1 MEIQTR
7 KGQLVSL
14 LRHGDFFGEG
24 SLMDEHSCRFT
35 SAKAATPVDLIKI
48 KREEFDRYIAASTSA
63 KETLKRKWKAR
74 TLTYAKNLIR
84 LQTNVKERIFHM
96 GDVVYKEG
104 ETGKSMYRVD
114 EREGGELDVRHGDVV
129 MHKYYQGES
138 FGESSLLFERPRS
151 STVVCSSKICKLH
164 EMLGSD
170 FLAVMESSPETLI
183 ALQNMCRKRL
193 FKKAIKMFSLGKN
206 RGLQNE
212 DIVAAFHEADKDQ
225 TGHLSLDS
233 VRDLMHTLD
242 PTIPESEILALMLF
256 IDVDED
262 GYCTLGDFKRLFRQ
276 FEEDS

>member
-1 MEIQTR
+1 
-7 KGQLVSL
+7 
-14 LRHGDFFGEG
+14 
-24 SLMDEHSCRFT
+24 
-35 SAKAATPVDLIKI
+35 
-48 KREEFDRYIAASTSA
+48 
-63 KETLKRKWKAR
+63 
-74 TLTYAKNLIR
+74 
-84 LQTNVKERIFHM
+84 
-96 GDVVYKEG
+96 
-104 ETGKSMYRVD
+104 
-114 EREGGELDVRHGDVV
+114 
-129 MHKYYQGES
+129 
-138 FGESSLLFERPRS
+138 
-151 STVVCSSKICKLH
+151 
-164 EMLGSD
+164 MLGSD

>member
-1 MEIQTR
+1 
-7 KGQLVSL
+7 
-14 LRHGDFFGEG
+14 
-24 SLMDEHSCRFT
+24 MDEHSCRFT